1 MRKRRYRDNYYKC
14 ATGDVENGAALE
26 GLADGYRGTEQL
38 NGYWVSRRS
47 FFYFLRDI
55 CKLLYE

>member
-1 MRKRRYRDNYYKC
+1 MTSPLIFLLAYITISIMRKRRYRDNYYKC

-38 NGYWVSRRS
+38 NGY
-47 FFYFLRDI
+47 
-55 CKLLYE
+55 

>member
-1 MRKRRYRDNYYKC
+1 MRKRRYRDDYYKC

-38 NGYWVSRRS
+38 KG
-47 FFYFLRDI
+47 
-55 CKLLYE
+55 